1 MSIEISDSAVEAA
14 LNSGLNG
21 PRDWKSYCRPESRQ
35 AIFDDMKMRLSAAL
49 PLIVGEPVAW
59 VRESFLEKGSYAS
72 TCRRDYPPDDTVALH
87 GPFVPLYA
95 IKQGAS
101 RE

>member
-14 LNSGLNG
+14 TYAFANDTGNTL
-21 PRDWKSYCRPESRQ
+21 Q
-35 AIFDDMKMRLSAAL
+35 AMRAALAAAL

-59 VRESFLEKGSYAS
+59 RVGNGGDVWMF
-72 TCRRDYPPDDTVALH
+72 RRKPNN
-87 GPFVPLYA
+87 GWRCEEPLYA